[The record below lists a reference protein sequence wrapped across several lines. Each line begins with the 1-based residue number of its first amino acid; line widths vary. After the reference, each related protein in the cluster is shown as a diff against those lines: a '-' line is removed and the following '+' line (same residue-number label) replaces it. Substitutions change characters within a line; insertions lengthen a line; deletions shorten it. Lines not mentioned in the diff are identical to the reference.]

1 MPKKILF
8 VILDGVSDEIIEN
21 KQTYLQSAF
30 KQYLDFMTKNGI
42 AGLIENN
49 LSEHP
54 DSGISTFSLLGYNKE
69 DYPGRGYLEALGIG
83 LRPYPGNVYLRAN
96 FATVKDLVEEKMK
109 SGEFGKQLIVM
120 DRRAGRDKSG
130 LYDIAKD
137 IREFFID
144 GVRINFYKSLGYR
157 GVVEVSA
164 AGVSSNISG
173 SDPEEEGREVLQIK
187 PLTEDTAAVKTA
199 AILNKFEEETY
210 KILKKHPVNKYR
222 EKPANYILLREA
234 STYRNLET
242 FKDKF
247 GLIGGCIAAS
257 PVIKGIAR
265 AFDME
270 VWNIPSATGDLKT
283 DLVEKTLKALDML
296 RNKNFVILHIKGID
310 VAAHDRN
317 KEFRR
322 LFMEKI
328 DREVFRRILEYSDL
342 NKTMIVVASDH
353 PTSSRT
359 GKHISGFMP
368 FTIFTKGVVP
378 NKVDRFDEIACK
390 EGPVINISNFM
401 ENVLSYAA

>member
-8 VILDGVSDEIIEN
+8 VILDGVADEIIEN

-30 KQYLDFMTKNGI
+30 KQYLDFMAKNGI

-49 LSEHP
+49 LGEHP
-54 DSGISTFSLLGYNKE
+54 DSGISTFSLLGYNRE

-83 LRPYPGNVYLRAN
+83 LRPYPGNVYIRAN

-144 GVRINFYKSLGYR
+144 GVRVNFYKSLGHR
-157 GVVEVSA
+157 GVVELSSVDI
-164 AGVSSNISG
+164 SSNVSG
-173 SDPEEEGREVLQIK
+173 SDPDEEGREVLSIK
-187 PLTEDTAAVKTA
+187 PLTEDNAAVRTAAT
-199 AILNKFEEETY
+199 LNKFEEETY

-234 STYRNLET
+234 STYKNVET
-242 FKDKF
+242 FKDRF
-247 GLIGGCIAAS
+247 GLVGGCIAAS
-257 PVIKGIAR
+257 PVVKGIAR
-265 AFDME
+265 AFEME
-270 VWNIPSATGDLKT
+270 AWDISTATGDLKT

-296 RNKNFVILHIKGID
+296 RKKNFVILHIKGTD

-317 KEFRR
+317 RDFRR

-328 DREVFRRILEYSDL
+328 DREVFKRILEYVDL
-342 NKTMIVVASDH
+342 NITMIVVASDH
-353 PTSSRT
+353 PTSTRT
-359 GKHISGFMP
+359 GRHISGFMP
-368 FTIFTKGVVP
+368 FTIFTKGITP
-378 NKVDRFDEIACK
+378 NKVDRFDEVACK
-390 EGPVINISNFM
+390 EGHVINIANFM
-401 ENVLSYAA
+401 EEVLKYSA